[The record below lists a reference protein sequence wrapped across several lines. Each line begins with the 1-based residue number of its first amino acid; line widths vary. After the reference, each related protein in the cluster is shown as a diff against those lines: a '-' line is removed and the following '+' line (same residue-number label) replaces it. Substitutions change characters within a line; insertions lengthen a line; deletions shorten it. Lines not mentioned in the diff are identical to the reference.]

1 MIAVRWSWPLDG
13 EGITAGLTE
22 GLAWSLLSLKD
33 PRLEETQPQRSELAW
48 LFKSHGLKGHRRLKG
63 ERLTLGT
70 EHYNQG
76 REG

>member
-48 LFKSHGLKGHRRLKG
+48 LFKSRGLKGHRRLKG